1 MFIRTLPFAKRG
13 NQLYGSFARAGF
25 YFINILRLSLLLIYF
40 YVIYTLMKLIAEYF
54 RCFDIILTLF
64 CFNVKLL
71 KFMYILL
78 NIYCFSNKILLYFI
92 IMLGGVRYEDEAVWR

>member
-1 MFIRTLPFAKRG
+1 MFIRTLPFAKRE

-40 YVIYTLMKLIAEYF
+40 YVIYTLMKLISEYF
-54 RCFDIILTLF
+54 RYFDIIVTLF
-64 CFNVKLL
+64 YFYTKLL

-78 NIYCFSNKILLYFI
+78 NIYRFGNKILLYFI
-92 IMLGGVRYEDEAVWR
+92 IMLGGVRYEDEAIW

>member
-40 YVIYTLMKLIAEYF
+40 YVIYALMKLIAEYF
-54 RCFDIILTLF
+54 RCFDIIVTLF
-64 CFNVKLL
+64 CFYIKLF
-71 KFMYILL
+71 KFMYMLL
-78 NIYCFSNKILLYFI
+78 TIYRFRNKILLCFI
-92 IMLGGVRYEDEAVWR
+92 IMLGGVRYEDEAVWC